1 MILFQHNSNRYQT
14 IAEESLLYHILWHG
28 KTIRAGWFYN
38 AKEDDKVKTPK
49 QLFDIYLSSVGR
61 GSTLLLNIPP
71 DQRGL
76 FHEKDIESLRGY
88 KKLFDIEFADNLA
101 KQAHV
106 KTNSFRVNSPKYAGA
121 NLTDANKETYW
132 ATNDGQLS
140 GSFEVDLGKMATVK
154 YILLQEYIK
163 LGQRVKSFTVDVW
176 SNGKWAEVAAATT
189 IGYKR
194 IVKINPVQAS
204 KIRVTILD
212 SKACPLI
219 SNVEVY

>member
-1 MILFQHNSNRYQT
+1 MDVS
-14 IAEESLLYHILWHG
+14 
-28 KTIRAGWFYN
+28 IRPGWFYH
-38 AKEDDKVKTPK
+38 AKEDDKVKTPQ

-88 KKLFDIEFADNLA
+88 KKLLDTEFANNLA
-101 KQAHV
+101 KKARV
-106 KTNSFRVNSPKYAGA
+106 KTNSFRANSPKYAGA

-140 GSFEVDLGKMATVK
+140 GSFEVDLGKMATIK

-176 SNGKWAEVAAATT
+176 NNGKWTEAAAATT

-212 SKACPLI
+212 SKAPPLI